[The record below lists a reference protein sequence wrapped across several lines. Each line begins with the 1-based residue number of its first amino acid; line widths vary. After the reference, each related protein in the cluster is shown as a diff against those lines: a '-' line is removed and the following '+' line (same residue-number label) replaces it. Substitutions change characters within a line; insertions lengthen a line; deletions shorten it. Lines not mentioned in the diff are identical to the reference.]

1 MEEDYMKTRLRDA
14 IFKEV
19 EKYIGYVYA
28 DDYHGNDC
36 LIVRTYDEEVSHGT
50 RSCDE
55 REDGYRY
62 FDMFPLVKQSSTF
75 TFEPNP
81 VGIEVVVNA
90 FYPDERISK
99 FVEGAKAAINEF
111 LEKHGYSDE
120 AELSFPIDTFKV
132 FVDCPSERETVEVG
146 DDEYCDED
154 EILSCVAWE
163 SFPLSKYVRRNG
175 AKGYTVREDNLISL
189 AAEMLLQ
196 YDDFMQAK

>member
-1 MEEDYMKTRLRDA
+1 MEENYMKTRLRKA
-14 IFKEV
+14 IFEEV
-19 EKYIGYVYA
+19 EKYIGNVYA

-36 LIVRTYDEEVSHGT
+36 LIIRTYDEEVSYGT

-55 REDGYRY
+55 CEEGYQY
-62 FDMFPLVKQSSTF
+62 FDMFPLLKKPSTF

-81 VGIEVVVNA
+81 VGIEVVVNT

-99 FVEGAKAAINEF
+99 FVEDAKTTINEF

-132 FVDCPSERETVEVG
+132 FVDCPSERETTEVG
-146 DDEYCDED
+146 EDEYLDKD

-163 SFPLSKYVRRNG
+163 TFPLSKYVRKNG
-175 AKGYTVREDNLISL
+175 EKGYLVREANLISL

-196 YDDFMQAK
+196 YDGFMQE